1 MSDTS
6 LLDRKTQEIT
16 GVSIK
21 LASQDAIRNWSY
33 GEVTKPETINY
44 RSFKPERDGLFCEKI
59 FGPVRNWECN
69 CGKYKRIRYR
79 GVVCDRC
86 GVEVTH
92 SKVRRERIGHIELAV
107 PIVHIWFLKNVP
119 SHISYLLG
127 MSNTTLERIIYYES
141 YVVLDPGNAGLKK
154 NQLLTEDEYFEL
166 LDAGKQFDAQ
176 MGGKAVLEMLGA
188 LDIEELVFDLRSKIK
203 FESSEQRRLEH
214 LKRLRVAEAFNR
226 SKNDPRNMVLKVL
239 PVLPPDLRPLV
250 PLEGGRFATSDLND
264 LYRRVINRN
273 NRLKKLI
280 EIKAPDVILRNEQ
293 RMLQEAV
300 DTLFD
305 NGRRTFSVKGEGK
318 RPLKSLSDLLK
329 GKQGRFRQN
338 LLGKRVDYSGRSV
351 IVVGPELKIHQCGL
365 PKLMALELFKPF
377 VIQKL
382 EEKGFAQ
389 SVKNAKKFVEKER
402 PEVWDILEEVIKDH
416 PVLLNRAPTL
426 HRLGIQAFFPVLVE
440 GKAIKLHPLV
450 CSAFNADFDGDQM
463 AVHVPLSF
471 ESQLECRMLMLSANN
486 LLSPASGQPVMT
498 PTQDIVLGL
507 YYLTK
512 MSPDRKGQGRAFSD
526 IDEVLHALSDKQ
538 LDIHAKIKLRF
549 KGETIETTPGRV
561 VLNAVIPDEVRFV
574 NDLLNKKRVQQL
586 VQRVYDATGTKITCK
601 FLDDIKTLGYEYA
614 TLAGITFGADD
625 LVIPEEKKEIIDTT
639 QKEVDRIRKQYDRGI
654 ITEGERYNKLIDLWT
669 HTTNQI
675 ADKMHERLAEDMNGF
690 NPVYIMMDSQAR
702 GSKDQIKQLAGM
714 RGLMQKPQKKITGA
728 VGEIIENPII
738 SNFRDG
744 LTVLE
749 YFISTH
755 GARKGLADTALKTA
769 DAGYLTRRLVDVV
782 QDVVIYENDCGTSKG
797 INIEPLK
804 EGDEVIET
812 LASRLLG
819 RVAQEDI
826 YDKVTEELICSA
838 NTLIDSKIAGMI
850 EAAGIESIRIRSIL
864 TCDSVFGVCQL
875 CYGRNLATGKIV
887 DIGEAVG
894 IMAAQSIGEPGT
906 QLTLRTFHIGGT
918 ASRLIAQSKEV
929 AKVDGVVRIRNVETV
944 GHELP
949 DEFKNELKKKLKT
962 MPDRFKKTEDLEFG
976 KWRVVINR
984 ISEVIVLDSEE
995 RERYRYNIPYGS
1007 FIKLEDGDKVTKGDE
1022 LFMWDPYN
1030 NVILTPCG
1038 GTVKFV
1044 DLIEDETYE
1053 ERYDERSGMTSH
1065 IVIDH
1070 RERKL
1075 HPHIRIYDGDQRVA
1089 SLAIPAGAYLQIK
1102 DGAQLVAGDIL
1113 AKIPRESAKSRD
1125 ITGGLPRVAELF
1137 EARRPRDPAVISEID
1152 GVVSFGDTERGN
1164 RKISVKDEYGE
1175 ARDYLIPQGKHLRVH
1190 EGDRVKAG
1198 DRLCEGAIDPHDILR
1213 ILGENAVQEYMLDEI
1228 QAVYRLQGVSINDK
1242 HVEVIVSQM
1251 LRKVKIERAG
1261 STDFLEGDDV
1271 DRKELRRAND
1281 RVLADGGEP
1290 ATFKPLLLG
1299 ITKASL
1305 TTESFLSAAS
1315 FQETT
1320 KVLSKAAV
1328 EGKLDELMG
1337 LKENLIMGNLIPAG
1351 TGSRMYRKLSVKDL
1365 EVDIVEAVERESS
1378 EDFIELGVDF

>member
-1 MSDTS
+1 MAELISH
-6 LLDRKTQEIT
+6 LDKKVQEIT
-16 GVSIK
+16 GVSIR
-21 LASQDAIRNWSY
+21 LASHDTIRNWSY

-92 SKVRRERIGHIELAV
+92 SKVRRERMGHIELAV
-107 PIVHIWFLKNVP
+107 PIIHIWFLKSVP

-127 MSNTTLERIIYYES
+127 LPNTVMERIVYYES
-141 YVVLDPGNAGLKK
+141 YVVIDPGNTNLRKGM
-154 NQLLTEDEYFEL
+154 LLSEDEYIEL
-166 LDAGKQFDAQ
+166 EEQDKQFVAK
-176 MGGKAVLEMLGA
+176 MGGEAILEMLA
-188 LDIEELVFDLRSKIK
+188 TLDLEELSIDLRSKIK
-203 FESSEQRRLEH
+203 LESSEQRRQEH
-214 LKRLRVAEAFNR
+214 LKRLRIAEAFLR
-226 SKNDPRNMVLKVL
+226 SGNKPENMVLRVL

-280 EIKAPDVILRNEQ
+280 EIKAPDVILRNEM

-305 NGRRTFSVKGEGK
+305 NGRRSFSVKGEGK

-365 PKLMALELFKPF
+365 PKMMALELFKPF

-382 EEKGFAQ
+382 EERGLVQ
-389 SVKNAKKFVEKER
+389 TVKSAKKFVEKER

-416 PVLLNRAPTL
+416 PILLNRAPTL

-440 GKAIKLHPLV
+440 GKAIRLHPLV
-450 CSAFNADFDGDQM
+450 CTAFNADFDGDQM

-471 ESQLECRMLMLSANN
+471 ESQLECRFLMLSANN
-486 LLSPASGQPVMT
+486 LLSPASGHPVMT
-498 PTQDIVLGL
+498 PTQDIVLGI

-512 MSPDRKGQGRAFSD
+512 LAVGRKGEGRAFCNAE
-526 IDEVLHALSDKQ
+526 EVYHAVADKQ
-538 LDIHAKIKLRF
+538 LDLHAKIKVRI
-549 KGETIETTPGRV
+549 KGKLIETTPGRV
-561 VLNAVIPDEVRFV
+561 ILNTALPEDMPFY
-574 NDLLNKKRVQQL
+574 NDLLNKKKIQAL
-586 VQRVYDATGTKITCK
+586 VEEVYKQKGTKVTCK
-601 FLDDIKTLGYEYA
+601 FLDDIKALGYEYA
-614 TLAGITFGADD
+614 TRAGITFGADD
-625 LVIPEEKKEIIDTT
+625 LVVPEEKKEIVA
-639 QKEVDRIRKQYDRGI
+639 KSMEEVNRIRKQYDRGI

-669 HTTNQI
+669 HTTSMV
-675 ADKMHERLAEDMNGF
+675 ADIMHDHLARDKEGF

-738 SNFRDG
+738 SNFKDG

-782 QDVVIYENDCGTSKG
+782 QDVVVYDDDCGTSKG
-797 INIEPLK
+797 IEIEELR
-804 EGDEVIET
+804 EGDEVMEALSTRI
-812 LASRLLG
+812 LG
-819 RVAQEDI
+819 RVTQEDV
-826 YDKVTEELICSA
+826 YDPVSEELICPV
-838 NTLIDSKIAGMI
+838 NTLIDENLAKKIENARV
-850 EAAGIESIRIRSIL
+850 ESIMIRSVL
-864 TCDSVFGVCQL
+864 TCDAPFGVCKK
-875 CYGRNLATGKIV
+875 CYGRNLATGKPV
-887 DIGEAVG
+887 EIGEAVG

-929 AKVDGVVRIRNVETV
+929 TKIDGYVKMVNTETV
-944 GHELP
+944 SNPNGLVVMNRSGEMIVY
-949 DEFKNELKKKLKT
+949 DEQ
-962 MPDRFKKTEDLEFG
+962 
-976 KWRVVINR
+976 
-984 ISEVIVLDSEE
+984 E

-1007 FIKLEDGDKVTKGDE
+1007 FMKVDDGQKVTKGQT
-1022 LFMWDPYN
+1022 LFEWDPYN
-1030 NVILTPCG
+1030 NVILATKG
-1038 GTVKFV
+1038 GKIHFHDIVEGETVQE
-1044 DLIEDETYE
+1044 L
-1053 ERYDERSGMTSH
+1053 YDERSGITNL
-1065 IVIDH
+1065 VVVEH
-1070 RERKL
+1070 RERRL
-1075 HPHIRIYDGDQRVA
+1075 HPHIQIMSEDDKRVA
-1089 SLAIPAGAYLQIK
+1089 NISVPTGGYLQFRE
-1102 DGAQLVAGDIL
+1102 GAEVKEGDVII
-1113 AKIPRESAKSRD
+1113 KIPRESSKTRD

-1137 EARRPRDPAVISEID
+1137 EARRPKDAAVVTEID
-1152 GVVSFGDTERGN
+1152 GFVEFGENERGS
-1164 RKISVKDEYGE
+1164 RKVTVRDEQGE
-1175 ARDYLIPQGKHLRVH
+1175 ARDYLIPLGKHLRVH

-1198 DRLCEGAIDPHDILR
+1198 DRLSEGSIDPHDILR
-1213 ILGENAVQEYMLDEI
+1213 IKGENAVQQYLLDEI
-1228 QAVYRLQGVSINDK
+1228 QAVYRLQGVTINDK
-1242 HVEVIVSQM
+1242 HVEVIVAQM
-1251 LRKVKIERAG
+1251 LRKVRIEKAG
-1261 STDFLEGDDV
+1261 DTEFLEGDDV
-1271 DRKELRRAND
+1271 EKKRLREANE
-1281 RVLADGGEP
+1281 RVIAEGGEP

-1328 EGKLDELMG
+1328 EGKVDKLNG

-1351 TGSRMYRKLSVKDL
+1351 TGSRIYRSLRVKNLETETSSVEEHDTN
-1365 EVDIVEAVERESS
+1365 EDFVDIGEQ
-1378 EDFIELGVDF
+1378 F